1 MQPNHGWYMGLA
13 LDEARKGLGRTSPNP
28 AVGAVVV
35 RSGEIV
41 GRGYHRQAGTP
52 HAEVHALADAGELAR
67 GATLYVTLEPCNH
80 TGRTPPCTEA
90 VLRAGIARV
99 VVGMPD
105 PNPRVAGGGAAHL
118 RDRGV
123 DVCMGVRE
131 AECRELNLPF
141 LRHSATGL
149 PWVMMKAGLSLDGR
163 ISFREGQGG
172 AVTGSEAKHF
182 VHGVRNRVDA
192 ILIGI
197 GTALIDNPSLTTR
210 LDGVDEV
217 RDPLR
222 IVLDSQLRLP
232 PEARLLRQQS
242 AGETW
247 VFCNE
252 SADMQREEQ
261 LAGAG
266 AKVVRLPTAD
276 GSRIDLRGLLRYLG
290 EKNIISVLVE
300 GGAQI
305 HGAFWAQG
313 LVDELLL
320 IYAPFLIGDQ
330 GTPLALGCT
339 LTSRAQAPEL
349 AHVSVQQLGSDLMY
363 RALVRKDTLPI
374 VLNK

>member
-1 MQPNHGWYMGLA
+1 MQRNHGWYMGLA

-35 RSGEIV
+35 RNGEIV
-41 GRGYHRQAGTP
+41 GRGYHRKAGTP
-52 HAEVHALADAGELAR
+52 HAEVHALADAGERAR
-67 GATLYVTLEPCNH
+67 NATLYVTLEPCNH

-99 VVGMPD
+99 VIGMPD
-105 PNPRVAGGGAAHL
+105 PNPRVAGGGATYLHS
-118 RDRGV
+118 RGV

-131 AECRELNLPF
+131 HECRELNLPF
-141 LRHSATGL
+141 LRHSVTGL

-163 ISFREGQGG
+163 ISFLGGQGG
-172 AVTGSEAKHF
+172 AVTGPEAKQF

-192 ILIGI
+192 ILIGV

-210 LDGVDEV
+210 LDGVEEA

-242 AGETW
+242 AAETW
-247 VFCNE
+247 VFCGE
-252 SADMQREEQ
+252 SADRRREEQ
-261 LAGAG
+261 LANEGAR
-266 AKVVRLPTAD
+266 VVRLPQTEE
-276 GSRIDLRGLLRYLG
+276 GRVDLQRLLRFLG
-290 EKNIISVLVE
+290 EKNILSVLVE
-300 GGAQI
+300 GGAHI

-320 IYAPFLIGDQ
+320 IYAPLLIGDQ
-330 GTPLALGCT
+330 GTPLALGCP
-339 LTSRAQAPEL
+339 LASRVQAPAL
-349 AHVSVQQLGSDLMY
+349 AHVSVRQLGDDLLY
-363 RALVRKDTLPI
+363 RALVCNDTPTIL
-374 VLNK
+374 VNK